1 MFFCNTLIRYLQIP
15 VAVIIANIARNYYRD
30 SLVVTFLCI
39 CRFLG
44 YACIPFVIKSS
55 NTKSIE
61 FFSSSA
67 LTDKRIP
74 AANKAMR
81 IAPISSE
88 LPSRA
93 VGNILDVTAAAR
105 SLDRQ
110 PVTPSDRFRA
120 RANRPRCSSARCIP
134 VRSHTRCSLRLP
146 PARIVSSLAPAPRSG
161 SVTQEQRVDYPPSPS
176 ASRVA
181 NQNRFDVGGSVE
193 VPVRTSSS
201 SVSSSRSAPLAS
213 AAPATTTSASSSVS
227 YDAKPERTGS
237 SSSGAAQAPFS
248 RQGSDGTFHGSS
260 AAPAPAAA
268 ARDSFDF
275 DEESAAT
282 QAVSKSKGS
291 RKKLDVDAPAAVE
304 TVPVAA
310 VVASAAAAG
319 DDFDDWDAADA
330 PSAAAPAT
338 AEKKKKVANACQFVM
353 CQLSRFVFRRR
364 RRKRRATSRLMA
376 HRTLPRRSCRL

>member
-1 MFFCNTLIRYLQIP
+1 

-30 SLVVTFLCI
+30 NLVVTFLCI

-120 RANRPRCSSARCIP
+120 RANRPRCSSARSIHVCA
-134 VRSHTRCSLRLP
+134 HTRCSLRLP

-201 SVSSSRSAPLAS
+201 SVSSSRSVPLAS
-213 AAPATTTSASSSVS
+213 APPVTTTTTAAAPVITTTASSAVS

-237 SSSGAAQAPFS
+237 GGGAAQAPFS
-248 RQGSDGTFHGSS
+248 RQGSDATFHGNS
-260 AAPAPAAA
+260 AAPAPAPA

-275 DEESAAT
+275 DEESAVP

-319 DDFDDWDAADA
+319 DDYDDWDAVDA
-330 PSAAAPAT
+330 PAAAAPAT
-338 AEKKKKVANACQFVM
+338 AEKKKKVAHVCQFVL
-353 CQLSRFVFRRR
+353 CHLSRFVFRRR
-364 RRKRRATSRLMA
+364 RRKRRAMSRLMA
-376 HRTLPRRSCRL
+376 HLTLLRRSCRL